1 MSLDRDALAQAIA
14 AHGPLVRVVICAHAG
29 SSPREAGASMLVW
42 AGGQSGT
49 IGGGALEY
57 QAAAT
62 ARAMAGASMVEKVAL
77 GPALGQCCG
86 GAVVLGY
93 ERFASVSDVPEAGL
107 YARPLARD
115 AGEEAP
121 MAIRQALKTR
131 RGQGVATLR
140 YAQGWL
146 AEPVSPAPRALW
158 VWGAG
163 HVGRAL
169 VATLAPLPG
178 VAITW
183 VDTAPERFPEALPT
197 GVTARFAA
205 DPATLVPEA
214 PGNAEHLIL
223 TYSHALDL
231 ALCHLLLGH
240 GFQTCGLIGSGS
252 KWARF
257 RGRLQALGHAPAQI
271 SRIACPIGDPGFG
284 KHPQAIAIS
293 VAAAFLSKRQV
304 QPREI
309 AL

>member
-1 MSLDRDALAQAIA
+1 MRCSSA
-14 AHGPLVRVVICAHAG
+14 A
-29 SSPREAGASMLVW
+29 SPRRRAS
-42 AGGQSGT
+42 S
-49 IGGGALEY
+49 
-57 QAAAT
+57 
-62 ARAMAGASMVEKVAL
+62 
-77 GPALGQCCG
+77 
-86 GAVVLGY
+86 
-93 ERFASVSDVPEAGL
+93 F
-107 YARPLARD
+107 
-115 AGEEAP
+115 
-121 MAIRQALKTR
+121 
-131 RGQGVATLR
+131 
-140 YAQGWL
+140 
-146 AEPVSPAPRALW
+146 SPAPRALW
-158 VWGAG
+158 IWGAG

-284 KHPQAIAIS
+284 KHPQAIANTGQNFKTKQ
-293 VAAAFLSKRQV
+293 AFGGEKIRLTIWGDKGNGMALAQAEVTRRGV
-304 QPREI
+304 DAEVVFLGDGLNAFPRFLADDGAVVERTGNRRFRDI
-309 AL
+309 G